1 MANEKGTTR
10 KGRGRAAPAAQ
21 ASPEPEGRAAS
32 PAPTGKVMAA
42 FRIPRHLH
50 ATMTQESRAEG
61 LDLTA
66 YVNRLFDGF
75 LHHFGLPSIIR
86 ENLERDREAL
96 GLSRY
101 EYLQYVLYRRHEA
114 VTEKGEG
121 FDRGPA
127 KRR

>member
-1 MANEKGTTR
+1 
-10 KGRGRAAPAAQ
+10 
-21 ASPEPEGRAAS
+21 
-32 PAPTGKVMAA
+32 MAA

-50 ATMTQESRAEG
+50 STMTQESRAEG
-61 LDLTA
+61 IDLTA

-75 LHHFGLPSIIR
+75 LHYFGLPSIIR

-96 GLSRY
+96 GMSRY

-114 VTEKGEG
+114 VTENGEA

-127 KRR
+127 KRK